1 MPGELT
7 VRSILRS
14 SHLLRALPD
23 DELDSLAVDCRMYRV
38 EKSETIWTHGS
49 TVDFFGLV
57 GFGFVKMT
65 KTSPTGTDVSLEIMG
80 PGQIF
85 GLLGVLTGDGCSLS
99 AVALTDSVYV
109 RIPKGAFERVYEG
122 SGPLK
127 DKLLRKTA
135 LRMHQKLDFMAML
148 STGKVEERIA
158 AVLFILAESYGE
170 LDGRQIR
177 RIDCRN
183 DIGKRLRDDLVHAPQ
198 PSRRHRLHRSL
209 ARSRSVVQ
217 CMTIE
222 IDQSLSGPSADA
234 AIAPR

>member
-14 SHLLRALPD
+14 SHLLRALSD

-65 KTSPTGTDVSLEIMG
+65 KTTPTGTDVSLEIMG
-80 PGQIF
+80 PGQTF

-109 RIPKGAFERVYEG
+109 RIPKGAFEREYEG

-127 DKLLRKTA
+127 DKLLRMTA

-170 LDGRQIR
+170 LDGRLIR
-177 RIDCRN
+177 VGVPLTRQHIAELAGTTTESTIRTLSKWTHDGLLTTEHQFITIQ
-183 DIGKRLRDDLVHAPQ
+183 DVPGLEAKLQPTRD
-198 PSRRHRLHRSL
+198 
-209 ARSRSVVQ
+209 
-217 CMTIE
+217 
-222 IDQSLSGPSADA
+222 
-234 AIAPR
+234 

>member
-14 SHLLRALPD
+14 SHLLRALSD

-65 KTSPTGTDVSLEIMG
+65 KTTPTGTDVSLEIMG

-170 LDGRQIR
+170 LDGRLIR
-177 RIDCRN
+177 VGVPLTRQHIAELAGTTTESTIRTLSKWTQDGLLTTEHQFITIQ
-183 DIGKRLRDDLVHAPQ
+183 DVPGLEAKLQPVRD
-198 PSRRHRLHRSL
+198 
-209 ARSRSVVQ
+209 
-217 CMTIE
+217 
-222 IDQSLSGPSADA
+222 
-234 AIAPR
+234 

>member
-14 SHLLRALPD
+14 SHLLRALSD
-23 DELDSLAVDCRMYRV
+23 DEFDSLAVDCRMYRV

-65 KTSPTGTDVSLEIMG
+65 KTTPTGTDVSLEIMG

-85 GLLGVLTGDGCSLS
+85 GLLGVLTGDGCSLT

-135 LRMHQKLDFMAML
+135 FRMHQKLDFMAML

-170 LDGRQIR
+170 LDGRLIR
-177 RIDCRN
+177 VGVPLTRQHIAELAGTTTESTIRTLSKWTHDGLLTTEHQFITIQ
-183 DIGKRLRDDLVHAPQ
+183 DVPGLEAKLQPARD
-198 PSRRHRLHRSL
+198 
-209 ARSRSVVQ
+209 
-217 CMTIE
+217 
-222 IDQSLSGPSADA
+222 
-234 AIAPR
+234 